1 MTDKASSMCV
11 NFMGILQRT
20 HKVKSFHFINDD
32 FNSVFQYYFHDN
44 KILARTF
51 LKLFFFNFCTQYN
64 TGTFI
69 FFIPDVSISVG
80 RVSLCSVSARNEL
93 FDI

>member
-1 MTDKASSMCV
+1 MYNFRVSLNGITSIPTFVLHQPMVLKFSHAERQMTDKASSMCV

-51 LKLFFFNFCTQYN
+51 LNFFF
-64 TGTFI
+64 
-69 FFIPDVSISVG
+69 
-80 RVSLCSVSARNEL
+80 
-93 FDI
+93 